1 MRGKDLHL
9 DCFSGLA
16 GDMFLG
22 ACLDLGMPASVVAE
36 AVASLKLHGISTEAR
51 KTTRAGFAGTRFRVL
66 DHGRPIDG
74 PDPEE
79 RVPEAAADGR
89 AEKLPVNEDEV
100 PSGGGAVG
108 HSHPHDHPHAHA
120 LPHAHEHGQ
129 FDEAGGPAAEPGH
142 ERDAEHSL
150 YQQAFS
156 ADSASALH
164 EHGHDHGHGHA
175 HGHGHDHAHHSG
187 QGLGHGRN
195 LPEILALIDGS
206 GLAPAVK
213 SRARAL
219 FHRLGE
225 AEAKAHGMAVERVH
239 FHEVGAVDS
248 IVDLVGAAA
257 AIEWLAPRR
266 ITCGAVN
273 LGGGT
278 VRGSHG
284 VMPVPPPAVAELMK
298 GLPVYGSDRS
308 VGELLTPTGAVLL
321 AELVDEFVDLP
332 SLLVEGVGYG
342 LGRKEIAGRPN
353 AVRLLSGIAWPEAG
367 ASAGAGGPHREVLV
381 VECEVDDLSGEGL
394 GHAMTRLLAEGALDT
409 YLTPVQMKKGR
420 PGSLVTMLCRR
431 PELERLAG
439 LLLAETGSIGCR
451 FHTSGRFEAER
462 EIVTVATRFGE
473 VRVKRARFLGRTIA
487 NAPEFEDCRRLAEAA
502 GTTWRAVHEA
512 AVVAANAVF
521 SL

>member
-22 ACLDLGMPASVVAE
+22 ACLDLGMPIEVVAE
-36 AVASLKLHGISTEAR
+36 AVANLKLHGISTEAR

-66 DHGRPIDG
+66 DHGRPIEG

-79 RVPEAAADGR
+79 RDRSSAADSEK
-89 AEKLPVNEDEV
+89 EKLSGNEGGGQG
-100 PSGGGAVG
+100 GGGAEG
-108 HSHPHDHPHAHA
+108 HSHSHDHPHAHTHS
-120 LPHAHEHGQ
+120 HADDASGGDSVPGQ
-129 FDEAGGPAAEPGH
+129 
-142 ERDAEHSL
+142 ERDAGSPL

-156 ADSASALH
+156 TSSPA
-164 EHGHDHGHGHA
+164 EVHDHGHQH
-175 HGHGHDHAHHSG
+175 
-187 QGLGHGRN
+187 GHGRN
-195 LPEILALIDGS
+195 LPQILALLDGS

-225 AEAKAHGMAVERVH
+225 AEAKAHGMPIERVH

-257 AIEWLAPRR
+257 AVEWLAPRR

-278 VRGSHG
+278 VRGAHG
-284 VMPVPPPAVAELMK
+284 VMPVPPPAVAELMR

-321 AELVDEFVDLP
+321 IELVDEFVELP

-353 AVRLLSGIAWPEAG
+353 AVWLVAGTPWPARSGNG
-367 ASAGAGGPHREVLV
+367 VQSDVLV

-394 GHAMTRLLAEGALDT
+394 GHAMTRLLAEGALDV

-420 PGSLVTMLCRR
+420 PGSLVTMLCRG
-431 PELERLAG
+431 PEMERLAG
-439 LLLAETGSIGCR
+439 LLMAETGSIGCR
-451 FHTSGRFEAER
+451 FRTTGRFEAER
-462 EIVTVATRFGE
+462 EIVTVRTRFGE
-473 VRVKRARFLGRTIA
+473 VRVKRASFLGRTIA
-487 NAPEFEDCRRLAEAA
+487 NAPEFEDCKRLAEAA

-512 AVVAANAVF
+512 AIVASNAVF

>member
-22 ACLDLGMPASVVAE
+22 ACLDLGMPAAVVAD
-36 AVASLKLHGISTEAR
+36 AVASLKLHGISVEAR

-66 DHGRPIDG
+66 DHGKPIEG

-79 RVPEAAADGR
+79 GVPESSADGQ
-89 AEKLPVNEDEV
+89 AERLPVNE
-100 PSGGGAVG
+100 GGALSSSGAVG
-108 HSHPHDHPHAHA
+108 HSHPHEHPHSHS
-120 LPHAHEHGQ
+120 HAHSHSHPG
-129 FDEAGGPAAEPGH
+129 DAGDAEAGPGH
-142 ERDAEHSL
+142 ERDAEHPL

-156 ADSASALH
+156 SASPAHSHGPGH
-164 EHGHDHGHGHA
+164 EHSHSHSHDPAHDHSHGHS
-175 HGHGHDHAHHSG
+175 HD
-187 QGLGHGRN
+187 QGRN

-206 GLAPAVK
+206 GLSPAVK

-225 AEAKAHGMAVERVH
+225 AEAKAHGMPVERVH

-266 ITCGAVN
+266 VTCGAVN

-278 VRGSHG
+278 VRGAHG
-284 VMPVPPPAVAELMK
+284 LMPVPPPAVAELMK

-321 AELVDEFVDLP
+321 AEIVDEFVDQP
-332 SLLVEGVGYG
+332 SLLVAGVGYG

-353 AVRLLSGIAWPEAG
+353 AVRLISGTAWPAL
-367 ASAGAGGPHREVLV
+367 AAGGGNGEVLV

-394 GHAMTRLLAEGALDT
+394 GHAMTRLLAEGALDV
-409 YLTPVQMKKGR
+409 YLTAVQMKKGR
-420 PGSLVTMLCRR
+420 PGSLVSVLCRR
-431 PELERLAG
+431 ADLERLAG
-439 LLLAETGSIGCR
+439 ILLAETGSLGCR
-451 FHTSGRFEAER
+451 FQTSGRFEAER
-462 EIVTVATRFGE
+462 EIVTVSTRFGDI
-473 VRVKRARFLGRTIA
+473 RIKRARFLGRTIA
-487 NAPEFEDCRRLAEAA
+487 NAPEFEDCKRLAEAA
-502 GTTWRAVHEA
+502 GTTWRAVYEA
-512 AVVAANAVF
+512 ALVAAAAGAV

>member
-1 MRGKDLHL
+1 VRGKDLHL

-22 ACLDLGMPASVVAE
+22 ACLDLGMPAAVVAE
-36 AVASLKLHGISTEAR
+36 AVAHLNLHGISIEAR

-66 DHGRPIDG
+66 DHGRPIEG

-79 RVPEAAADGR
+79 RVRSSAADSE
-89 AEKLPVNEDEV
+89 AERPPEKG
-100 PSGGGAVG
+100 SGGLGGGGSAG
-108 HSHPHDHPHAHA
+108 HTHPHEHPQEHDHSHSHKH
-120 LPHAHEHGQ
+120 
-129 FDEAGGPAAEPGH
+129 
-142 ERDAEHSL
+142 
-150 YQQAFS
+150 
-156 ADSASALH
+156 
-164 EHGHDHGHGHA
+164 
-175 HGHGHDHAHHSG
+175 
-187 QGLGHGRN
+187 GHGRN
-195 LPEILALIDGS
+195 LPQILALIDGS
-206 GLAPAVK
+206 GLSPAVK

-225 AEAKAHGMAVERVH
+225 AEAKAHGMPIERVH

-257 AIEWLAPRR
+257 AVEWLAPRR
-266 ITCGAVN
+266 ITSGAVN

-278 VRGSHG
+278 VRGAHG

-321 AELVDEFVDLP
+321 AELVDEFVELP
-332 SLLVEGVGYG
+332 TLVVEGVGYG

-353 AVRLLSGIAWPEAG
+353 AVRLVSGAPWPAL
-367 ASAGAGGPHREVLV
+367 AGAGANGEVLV

-394 GHAMTRLLAEGALDT
+394 GHAMTRLLAEGALDV

-431 PELERLAG
+431 PEMERLAG

-451 FHTSGRFEAER
+451 FQTSGRFEAER
-462 EIVTVATRFGE
+462 EIVSVSTRFGE
-473 VRVKRARFLGRTIA
+473 VRVKRASFLGRTIS
-487 NAPEFEDCRRLAEAA
+487 NAPEFEDCKRLAEAA

-512 AVVAANAVF
+512 AVVASNAVF